1 MDLTDLTLIVP
12 TKNEAHNIQRFLEA
26 IPPEVSILIVDAS
39 SDGTDDIVRRH
50 GRHQIRILRDG
61 GNIAT
66 ARQLGAERA
75 QTEWLLFTDA
85 DVIFAGEYFRTLAAL
100 QADPRW
106 GGIAGAKLS
115 MDRHRFYYRIFSLG
129 MRLLCAMGIPAASGS
144 NMLVRRQA
152 LLAVDGFDR
161 RLSCNED
168 SELMWR
174 IRRHGYQVVYRG
186 GLKVHEFDHRRL
198 DDGLV
203 RKTLHSLA
211 RCALLFFDLMPE
223 ALRKHDWG
231 YWRRGLPAVPP
242 KTRLI
247 TFL

>member
-12 TKNEAHNIQRFLEA
+12 TKNEAHNIQRFLSS
-26 IPPEVSILIVDAS
+26 IPPEVPVLIVDAS
-39 SDGTDDIVRRH
+39 SDGTDDIIRRH
-50 GRHQIRILRDG
+50 SRHRIRILQDG
-61 GNIAT
+61 GNIAA
-66 ARQLGAERA
+66 ARQLGAEKA

-85 DVIFAGEYFRTLAAL
+85 DVIFAKDYFRTLAAV
-100 QADPRW
+100 QIDPHW

-115 MDRHRFYYRIFSLG
+115 MDRHRSYYRIFSLG
-129 MRLLCAMGIPAASGS
+129 MRFLCAVGLSAASGS

-152 LLAVDGFDR
+152 LLAVGGFDR

-186 GLKVHEFDHRRL
+186 GLEVHEFDHRRL
-198 DDGLV
+198 DDGLA

-211 RCALLFFDLMPE
+211 RCALLFAGLMPA
-223 ALRKHDWG
+223 ALRAHDWG
-231 YWRRGLPAVPP
+231 YWRKPMAAPATSP
-242 KTRLI
+242 KLI